1 MYGDI
6 GSPLAIG
13 SAGGQDQMCGGLGN
27 DLLFGNEGRDTVN
40 GDAGNDTLYGGK
52 DEDSLLGSAGDDWLF
67 GDEGNDTL
75 IGGTGD
81 DRFILGID
89 NGRET
94 ILDFQ
99 DGRDA
104 IGLTGGLSFSQLSI
118 TVENNSTS
126 IRVTS
131 SGQLLATL
139 SNVSTGLINVADFAI
154 L

>member
-1 MYGDI
+1 MTI
-6 GSPLAIG
+6 
-13 SAGGQDQMCGGLGN
+13 
-27 DLLFGNEGRDTVN
+27 LLPAMDTLC
-40 GDAGNDTLYGGK
+40 GDAGNDTLNGGK
-52 DEDSLLGSAGDDWLF
+52 DEDSLLGGAGDDWLF

-75 IGGTGD
+75 IGGTGS

-99 DGRDA
+99 SGRDA
-104 IGLTGGLSFSQLSI
+104 IGLIGGLSFSQLSI
-118 TVENNSTS
+118 NLENNSTL

-139 SNVSTGLINVADFAI
+139 TNVSTGLINATDFTI